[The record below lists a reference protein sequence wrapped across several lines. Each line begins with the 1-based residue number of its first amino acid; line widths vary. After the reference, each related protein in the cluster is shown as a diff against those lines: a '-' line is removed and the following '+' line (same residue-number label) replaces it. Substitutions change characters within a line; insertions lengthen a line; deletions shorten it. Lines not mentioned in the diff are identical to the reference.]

1 MGEIVRRTLQY
12 DRYVDTHL
20 TQRAPHLMAF
30 RPLPPFTSTN
40 SHDVRRRWFGS
51 RCRWFQQWAVRG
63 TEAHV
68 QDLVTPA
75 WDAGATTGAAG
86 PGPPLPV
93 ARASGDV
100 ATAGASVA
108 VGVGVGVGVG
118 AAAAAAAAAAP
129 GAVAVEQ
136 ATEVVMLPPP
146 LPLPLPVLPA
156 LAVSVASPPPP
167 PPAPAPTLAPA
178 PLPPSLPPSC
188 ADVAGTPVDTAP
200 GVVAPTPGEAAM
212 PALATTAG
220 GGDASGVTGAA
231 REPTLLVGENNEPL
245 ALGRVDTDSGAG
257 TVTGAGA
264 ADATTGVTT
273 TAEHGRLGR

>member
-100 ATAGASVA
+100 ATAGASVNPVTA
-108 VGVGVGVGVG
+108 QRPT
-118 AAAAAAAAAAP
+118 AA
-129 GAVAVEQ
+129 
-136 ATEVVMLPPP
+136 L
-146 LPLPLPVLPA
+146 
-156 LAVSVASPPPP
+156 
-167 PPAPAPTLAPA
+167 
-178 PLPPSLPPSC
+178 
-188 ADVAGTPVDTAP
+188 
-200 GVVAPTPGEAAM
+200 
-212 PALATTAG
+212 
-220 GGDASGVTGAA
+220 
-231 REPTLLVGENNEPL
+231 
-245 ALGRVDTDSGAG
+245 
-257 TVTGAGA
+257 
-264 ADATTGVTT
+264 
-273 TAEHGRLGR
+273 